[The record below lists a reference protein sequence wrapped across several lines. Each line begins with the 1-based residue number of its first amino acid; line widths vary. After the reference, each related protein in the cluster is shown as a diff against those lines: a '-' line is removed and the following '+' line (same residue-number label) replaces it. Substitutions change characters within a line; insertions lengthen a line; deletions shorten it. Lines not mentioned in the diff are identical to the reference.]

1 MERGVRWLL
10 IAAVAACARV
20 EPPEEVSIT
29 LLPPGVHTRSSDPQE
44 TLVTDYNIFVFNSF
58 GLLEYSTYVPRREYG
73 GEIPSCSVRLVKEA
87 PYTVLAAA
95 NLGYE
100 LVFQNLEEALQYR
113 YHMAYPDEFQAGMPM
128 AACMADAVAGKD
140 LKIIVPLER
149 LMSRVDLRIDRR
161 ELNEDVSIRI
171 TFVTVCDAASSVLL
185 FGDSVVDNWSNLF
198 GSGYYKSGPQVYPL
212 NHDTLDGMSGEVSL
226 YLLENRPG
234 GLVQSYVEVK
244 AEYHSATQHT
254 RPGEY
259 LIFRFYLT
267 ENHDTRR
274 NTCYPIILK
283 PSATGL
289 DCPDGWRLD
298 KSALE
303 Y

>member
-10 IAAVAACARV
+10 IVAVAACTRMA
-20 EPPEEVSIT
+20 PPEEVSIT
-29 LLPPGVHTRSSDPQE
+29 LLPPGVHTRSGDPQE
-44 TLVTDYNIFVFNSF
+44 ALVSDYTIFIFNSF
-58 GLLEYSTYVPRREYG
+58 GLLEYSTYVPRREYN
-73 GEIPSCSVRLVKEA
+73 GEIPKCSVRLLKEA

-100 LVFQNLEEALQYR
+100 LAFHSLDEALQYR
-113 YHMAYPDEFQAGMPM
+113 YYMAYPDEFLAGIPM
-128 AACMADAVAGKD
+128 AAYMADAVAGKD
-140 LKIIVPLER
+140 LKITVPLER
-149 LMSRVDLRIDRR
+149 LMSRVDLRVDRR

-171 TFVTVCDAASSVLL
+171 NSVQVCNAASSVQL
-185 FGDSVVDNWSNLF
+185 FGDSVVDNWAHLF
-198 GSGYYKSGPQVYPL
+198 NSGYFKSGAQVYPL
-212 NHDTLDGMSGEVSL
+212 NHDTLDGMSGEVPL

-234 GLVQSYVEVK
+234 GLAQSYVEVK
-244 AEYHSATQHT
+244 AEYHSATRHT

-267 ENHDTRR
+267 EDGDARR

-289 DCPDGWRLD
+289 ECPDGWRLD